1 MSGLPQA
8 LAARPPL
15 PLPGPVPRLRRRLH
29 GGDLRWALA
38 FALPYAAVFFGFVVY
53 PFASAL
59 WTGVR
64 PSLYAEL
71 LADAPYLPAVVNTAL
86 FVGIGVN
93 LTMVLALL
101 LSGFFLRPRRWIRG
115 LLAVYVLPWLIAAAQ
130 ACISFHW
137 MLIGQQGLVDGLW
150 WALAHS
156 DGPEWFG
163 NRWLALGADIAVYIW
178 KWMPLWTVILLAGRL
193 TIPRE
198 IYDAA
203 AVDGA
208 TGLRRFVH
216 VTLPL
221 LANLYLVCTL
231 LFTLWT
237 LGEFTVPYLVSNG
250 APGDATEVLA
260 TLGFRYAFDLS
271 QPALGIAAV
280 MSALPLLIPIVI
292 VLMKRLRTSEVQL

>member
-1 MSGLPQA
+1 MSGLSQA
-8 LAARPPL
+8 IAARPPL
-15 PLPGPVPRLRRRLH
+15 PLPGPRLRRRLH
-29 GGDLRWALA
+29 GGDLRWAVA
-38 FALPYAAVFFGFVVY
+38 FVLPYAAVFFGFVVY
-53 PFASAL
+53 PFAAAL

-64 PSLYAEL
+64 PSLYAQL
-71 LADAPYLPAVVNTAL
+71 FADPLYLPTVVNTAF
-86 FVGIGVN
+86 FVGLGVN

-101 LSGFFLRPRRWIRG
+101 LSGFFLRPRRWIRA
-115 LLAVYVLPWLIAAAQ
+115 LLAIFVLPWLIAAAQ
-130 ACISFHW
+130 ACVSFHW

-150 WALAHS
+150 WALFHT

-163 NRWLALGADIAVYIW
+163 NRWLALGADIAVHVW

-203 AVDGA
+203 QMDGA
-208 TGLRRFVH
+208 NGLRRFVH
-216 VTLPL
+216 LTLPL

-250 APGDATEVLA
+250 APGGATEVLA
-260 TLGFRYAFDLS
+260 TLGFHYAFDLS
-271 QPALGIAAV
+271 EPALGIAAV
-280 MSALPLLIPIVI
+280 MSALPLLIPILV
-292 VLMKRLRTSEVQL
+292 VLMRRLRVSEAQL